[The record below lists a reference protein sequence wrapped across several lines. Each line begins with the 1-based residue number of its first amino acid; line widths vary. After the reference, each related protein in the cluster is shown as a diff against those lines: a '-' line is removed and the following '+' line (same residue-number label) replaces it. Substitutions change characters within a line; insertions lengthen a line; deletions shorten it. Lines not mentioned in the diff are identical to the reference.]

1 MNRKRTIPK
10 TVDDYIAGFPA
21 SSQACL
27 RKMRTTVKRA
37 APDAQETINYGI
49 PALKLN
55 GPLIYFAGFKAHI
68 SMYPM
73 TTTIRRHFKNEL
85 SSYLS
90 GKGTAKF
97 PLDQP
102 IPYTLI
108 EKIVKFRVNENLAEA
123 DSPKN

>member
-10 TVDDYIAGFPA
+10 TVDDYIAGFPDF
-21 SSQACL
+21 SQISL
-27 RKMRTTVKRA
+27 KRMRTTVKRA
-37 APDAQETINYGI
+37 APGAKETISYRI
-49 PALKLN
+49 PTVKLN

-68 SMYPM
+68 SIYPM
-73 TTTIRRHFKNEL
+73 TTTIRRHFKKEL
-85 SSYLS
+85 SPYLS
-90 GKGTAKF
+90 GKGTAKL

-108 EKIVKFRVNENLAEA
+108 EKIVKFRVKENLAEG